1 MSEQLLMTLNH
12 WARQQPDAIAL
23 QDAHASLSW
32 GELPAAIDRVADRL
46 ERDAGQRIALL
57 ADNSR
62 HWVLADLAAL
72 KLQRPLIPVPLF
84 FSEEQR
90 AHLFSRAGIDTLMT
104 VEDDQL
110 QIRRLQIPATELH
123 PGTAKITFTS
133 GTTGAPKGVCLSADQ
148 QLQVAHSLAERLS
161 GLGIRRHLCLLPLA
175 TLLENIAG
183 VYTALLMGASVQL
196 PPLATLGWQGSSGLN
211 VEQLLSAL
219 HQHRPDSLIT
229 LPQIL
234 SALAATGERGT
245 TLPELRFIAV
255 GGARVGAD
263 LIRRARAQGL
273 PAYEGYG
280 LSECASVVSLNT
292 PGQDS
297 IGSAGRALGHNHL
310 NLSAEG
316 ELLIEGNCML
326 GYLGEPPHSG
336 VYATGD
342 LVRVDNSGFLH
353 IEGRRRNVIINSYG
367 RNLSPEWVE
376 SELLAQPGIEE
387 AVLYGEARP
396 FNCAL
401 IHAPSLNNDQLDA
414 HLARINARLPDYARV
429 RQWTRPEISMRKQS
443 GLYTLNGRP
452 RRAAIATHFADT
464 LESIYATDC

>member
-1 MSEQLLMTLNH
+1 MSEQLFMTLNH

-46 ERDAGQRIALL
+46 ERDAGLRIALL

-133 GTTGAPKGVCLSADQ
+133 GTTGAPKGVCLSAEQ
-148 QLQVAHSLAERLS
+148 QLRVAHSLAERLS
-161 GLGIRRHLCLLPLA
+161 GVGIDHHLCLLPLA

-196 PPLATLGWQGSSGLN
+196 PSLATLGWQGSSGLN

-234 SALAATGERGT
+234 SALAAIGEQGT

-292 PGQDS
+292 PDLDS
-297 IGSAGRALGHNHL
+297 IGSAGSALGHNHL

-342 LVRVDNSGFLH
+342 LVRMDNSGFLH

-387 AVLYGEARP
+387 AVLYGEAQP

-414 HLARINARLPDYARV
+414 HLVRINARLPDYARV
-429 RQWTRPEISMRKQS
+429 RQWTRPETSMRKQH

-452 RRAAIATHFADT
+452 RREAIARHFADT
-464 LESIYATDC
+464 FESLYATDC

>member
-1 MSEQLLMTLNH
+1 MTLNH